1 VAELA
6 SEVVAMRA
14 AIRGLRLELALQQ
27 GTEDTAATGGTCGGD
42 GGDGGG
48 GGGGGGGAG
57 VADGDD
63 RVELVLPL
71 RVGRGAGGAPGAAVR
86 PGGWC

>member
-27 GTEDTAATGGTCGGD
+27 GTEDTAATGTCGGGGD
-42 GGDGGG
+42 GDGGG
-48 GGGGGGGAG
+48 GGGAD
-57 VADGDD
+57 VEDGDD

>member
-27 GTEDTAATGGTCGGD
+27 GTEDTAATGGTCGGGGD
-42 GGDGGG
+42 GDGGG
-48 GGGGGGGAG
+48 GGGAD
-57 VADGDD
+57 VEDGDD